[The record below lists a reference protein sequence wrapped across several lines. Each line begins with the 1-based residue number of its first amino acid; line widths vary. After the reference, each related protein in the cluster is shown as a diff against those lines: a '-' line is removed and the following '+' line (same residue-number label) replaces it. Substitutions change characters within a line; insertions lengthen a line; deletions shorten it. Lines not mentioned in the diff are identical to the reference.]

1 MIEKNGFILAKSAIP
16 KTTCSLLSRAF
27 RLELE
32 LKNERINKNGLCK
45 VYNEIIKNKQHFV
58 KEVDQGIGT
67 HDMQYAYAPF
77 ESLMVEIQPII
88 EQICDKKLYPT
99 YSLVRIYQKGN
110 KLIKHT
116 DRPSCEYSV
125 TACIDNIGG
134 SWAIWVEGYN
144 GEEYE
149 VFLEPG
155 DILVYKGCDLVHWRD
170 VFEGQ
175 EQMQCFMHYVD
186 KDGPNA
192 SCKWDFRNGLGR
204 EAIVS

>member
-16 KTTCSLLSRAF
+16 KTTCSLLSKSF
-27 RLELE
+27 RLHQEIMKE
-32 LKNERINKNGLCK
+32 KTVNRIEKYIK
-45 VYNEIIKNKQHFV
+45 PVDIEIGNHLQ
-58 KEVDQGIGT
+58 
-67 HDMQYAYAPF
+67 QYAYVPF
-77 ESLMVEIQPII
+77 ECLMLEIQPII

-134 SWAIWVEGYN
+134 SWSIWVTGYN
-144 GEEYE
+144 GEDYE

-155 DILVYKGCDLVHWRD
+155 DVLVYKGCDLVHWRD

-175 EQMQCFMHYVD
+175 EQMQCFMHYVAV
-186 KDGPNA
+186 DGPNA
-192 SCKWDFRNGLGR
+192 KYKWDLRNSLGK
-204 EAIVS
+204 EAVYVG